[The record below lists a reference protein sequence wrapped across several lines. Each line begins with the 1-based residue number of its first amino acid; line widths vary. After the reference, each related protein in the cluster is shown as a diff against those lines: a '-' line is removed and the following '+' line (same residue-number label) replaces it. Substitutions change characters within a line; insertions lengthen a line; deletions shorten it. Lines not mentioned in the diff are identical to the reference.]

1 MARSLPGE
9 EIALAEHSL
18 IRTLKHLRGNARGC
32 VLTEPL
38 WGIPF
43 NLYGPYVSIYMLAF
57 GLNDV
62 NIGLITSISMVFQV
76 FWTLMSGAITDKLG
90 RKRTTLIFDALSWSV
105 PTLIWAIARN
115 PTYFFVAAIVNAVW
129 RVTHNSWN
137 CILVEDTDPKLLV
150 DIYSWI
156 YIAGLLA
163 AFVSPLTGVLMARFG
178 LVATM
183 RGLYLLAFVMMTAKF
198 LVMNTMVTETQQGIA
213 RMKETAHQG
222 LFEVVRES
230 PAVLRQ
236 ILRSPAT
243 LYMAGL
249 MLILTASWTIRGT
262 FWSILVSQE
271 LMIPDEHIALYPFAR
286 SITMLLFFFLA
297 MPRLQ
302 RLAQLSR
309 MGEWLLMVIGLV
321 TFIVSQVVLISV
333 PAGGYGLLLVA
344 TVLEGMGIPLTG
356 TLLDKLTVV
365 TVDAKER
372 ARIMALVSVIV
383 LVGVSP
389 VGWLAGQLSAVN
401 RRLPFVLVI
410 VLFALA
416 GVVVHLAHRSSERT
430 ALAQAAVESAGV

>member
-1 MARSLPGE
+1 MAGSLDGE
-9 EIALAEHSL
+9 EMAVAEHSL
-18 IRTLKHLRGNARGC
+18 IYTLKHLRGNARGC

-43 NLYGPYVSIYMLAF
+43 NLYSPYVSIYMLSF

-62 NIGLITSISMVFQV
+62 NIGLITSVGLFFQV

-90 RKRTTLIFDALSWSV
+90 RKRATLIFDTISWSV
-105 PTLIWAIARN
+105 PTLIWAVARN

-137 CILVEDTDPKLLV
+137 CLMVEDTDPRLLV

-178 LVATM
+178 LVSTM

-198 LVMNTMVTETQQGIA
+198 VLTNAMVTETEQGVA
-213 RMKETAHQG
+213 RMAETAHQG
-222 LFEVVRES
+222 LFDVVRES
-230 PAVLRQ
+230 PEVLRQ

-249 MLILTASWTIRGT
+249 MMILTASWTIRGT

-271 LMIPDEHIALYPFAR
+271 ILIPDAHLALYPFAR
-286 SITMLLFFFLA
+286 SITMLLFFFFA

-302 RLAQLSR
+302 RLAHLTP
-309 MGEWLLMVIGLV
+309 MGEWLLMGIGLV
-321 TFIVSQVVLISV
+321 TFIVSQVVLVSV
-333 PAGGYGLLLVA
+333 PVGGYGLLLVA
-344 TVLEGMGIPLTG
+344 TILEGAGIPLTG
-356 TLLDKLTVV
+356 TVLDKLTVV
-365 TVDAKER
+365 TVDPKER
-372 ARIMALVSVIV
+372 ARIMALVNVIV
-383 LVGVSP
+383 LIGVSP

-401 RRLPFVLVI
+401 RRLPFMLVI
-410 VLFALA
+410 ALFALA
-416 GVVVHLAHRSSERT
+416 AVVVYLAHRSGQREAR
-430 ALAQAAVESAGV
+430 ARAAAEPAMT

>member
-1 MARSLPGE
+1 MAGSLDGE
-9 EIALAEHSL
+9 EMVLAEHSL
-18 IRTLKHLRGNARGC
+18 IHTLKHLRGNARGC

-57 GLNDV
+57 GMNDAT
-62 NIGLITSISMVFQV
+62 IGLITSIGMVFQV

-105 PTLIWAIARN
+105 PTLIWAVARN

-129 RVTHNSWN
+129 RVTHNSWG

-150 DIYSWI
+150 DVYSWI

-178 LVATM
+178 LVSTM

-198 LVMNTMVTETQQGIA
+198 LVMNAMVTETEQGVA
-213 RMKETAHQG
+213 RMAETANQG

-243 LYMAGL
+243 LYMAAL
-249 MLILTASWTIRGT
+249 MLILTMTWTIRGT

-271 LMIPDEHIALYPFAR
+271 ILIPDEHLALYPFAR
-286 SITMLLFFFLA
+286 SITMLLFFFFV

-302 RLAQLSR
+302 RMAQLSR

-333 PAGGYGLLLVA
+333 PVGGYGVLLVA
-344 TVLEGMGIPLTG
+344 TILEGMGLPLVG

-365 TVDAKER
+365 TVDPKER
-372 ARIMALVSVIV
+372 ARIMALVNVMV
-383 LVGVSP
+383 LIGVSP
-389 VGWLAGQLSAVN
+389 VGWLAGQLSTVN
-401 RRLPFVLVI
+401 RRLPFVLVV
-410 VLFALA
+410 VLFAVAGGVVYMAHLSGEREAQARAAAELA
-416 GVVVHLAHRSSERT
+416 GT
-430 ALAQAAVESAGV
+430 

>member
-230 PAVLRQ
+230 PDVLRQ